1 MTSTNLVE
9 MGEETCR
16 LCRKHNLWGNDED
29 LMSYIRFHFVF
40 FNKKAAVEEYKRVSS
55 SLLILKWNNI
65 LEMAKYFTILLT
77 LLRLDTF
84 INELIHF

>member
-1 MTSTNLVE
+1 
-9 MGEETCR
+9 
-16 LCRKHNLWGNDED
+16 
-29 LMSYIRFHFVF
+29 MSYIRFDFVF
-40 FNKKAAVEEYKRVSS
+40 FNKKAAI

-77 LLRLDTF
+77 LLRFDTF